1 MPERFRKPQ
10 GLRLVEPA
18 SDLTTTQ
25 KRRIRSGGAAP
36 LAEESPVSFVNGIQH
51 DDEVLREKGFEA
63 VRVTTG
69 EYLARPHENGGSS
82 LDVFMDMTGQYAAI
96 MVNWLKLRSLVPDIN
111 RAGRVLDA
119 TCGTGMVTRY
129 LLHTGNEGLHIVAN
143 EVSPDLNL
151 IARSNLAEFARKRDG
166 KAVTMASIDLS
177 RDDLAREDA
186 VVKPAMF
193 DIVLWWG
200 SFQTLASRGAVMTN
214 AFDLLRE
221 GGRFIIMDVYPWLP
235 LPYGVVG
242 SEGAKLMAFISRPLD
257 MSEDVTGWVR
267 DKWIAR
273 VAEAD
278 IQAAADTRV
287 EVVRLAEVLRGP
299 GLPPDYWGEM
309 RCLCFKKP
317 S

>member
-1 MPERFRKPQ
+1 MVNGNVDVPVS
-10 GLRLVEPA
+10 GV
-18 SDLTTTQ
+18 
-25 KRRIRSGGAAP
+25 RRAGGGAAP
-36 LAEESPVSFVNGIQH
+36 LVEESPALFGNGSQH
-51 DDEVLREKGFEA
+51 EDEVLRERGFGA

-69 EYLARPHENGGSS
+69 EYLARPHESGGSS
-82 LDVFMDMTGQYAAI
+82 LDVFMDLTGQYTAI
-96 MVNWLKLRSLVPDIN
+96 AVNWMKLRSLVPDIN
-111 RAGRVLDA
+111 HAKLILDA
-119 TCGTGMVTRY
+119 TCGTGMVSRY
-129 LLHTGNEGLHIVAN
+129 LLHTANSGLRVFAN
-143 EVSPDLNL
+143 EVSPELNL
-151 IARSNLAEFARKRDG
+151 IARSNLAEFIRPDG

-177 RDDLAREDA
+177 SDDLVRESP

-193 DIVLWWG
+193 DIILWWG

-214 AFDLLRE
+214 AFDLLRD

-242 SEGAKLMAFISRPLD
+242 SEGAKLLAFISRPLD
-257 MSEDVTGWVR
+257 MSEDVSGWVR

-273 VAEAD
+273 VAETD
-278 IQAAADTRV
+278 MQAAAETRV